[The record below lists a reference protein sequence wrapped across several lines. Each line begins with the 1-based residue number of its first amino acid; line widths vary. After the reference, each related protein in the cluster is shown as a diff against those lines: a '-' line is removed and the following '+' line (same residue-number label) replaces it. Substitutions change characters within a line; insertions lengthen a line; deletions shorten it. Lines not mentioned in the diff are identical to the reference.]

1 MATGTWTA
9 VIRFR
14 EKEVAEQA
22 QIIRGQF
29 LRIDQSLEEVETE
42 MGTNKTVEGVR
53 HLQFLAEMRKMW
65 EHERAWME
73 AELRTGE
80 AEVKELQIE
89 LSLSRRARG
98 LINALGSGFK
108 WLFGTATEED
118 TERLHKDIKSLEIQ
132 TGKLHH
138 LAELQA
144 TLIGTI
150 SKNQKRNTRNLAALA
165 KKAMDLE
172 RSLAVTRA
180 ADHLTMTNIRRELDF
195 INLMAGFGD
204 ARQRH
209 EYVRPAQLDCR
220 GATAGA
226 RSGRAPST
234 RVFRRTDADAQ
245 H

>member
-1 MATGTWTA
+1 
-9 VIRFR
+9 
-14 EKEVAEQA
+14 
-22 QIIRGQF
+22 
-29 LRIDQSLEEVETE
+29 

-89 LSLSRRARG
+89 LSLSRRTRG

-118 TERLHKDIKSLEIQ
+118 TKRLHKDMKGLEIQ

-138 LAELQA
+138 PAELHA

-195 INLMAGFGD
+195 INL
-204 ARQRH
+204 
-209 EYVRPAQLDCR
+209 RPAGGGCLNTPCGFSQI
-220 GATAGA
+220 A
-226 RSGRAPST
+226 RKRRRALPPGFHLPYPHLFGNFCESFDPGSCKV
-234 RVFRRTDADAQ
+234 RSPGQVK
-245 H
+245 